1 MRKLAIAAAVATV
14 AMITG
19 ANAQEVYVADDY
31 APEGVIVDDGYVAA
45 AATDDDDAD
54 DAAIETDQGARVYG
68 WSYGRPLNC
77 GTYMFWDGDNCVDA
91 RLAVPAGE

>member
-1 MRKLAIAAAVATV
+1 MRKLVIAAAVATA

-31 APEGVIVDDGYVAA
+31 APDGVIVDDGYVAA

-54 DAAIETDQGARVYG
+54 EVAVESAPVARVYG

-77 GTYMFWDGDNCVDA
+77 GTYMYWDGDNCVDA
-91 RLAVPAGE
+91 RFVEPAN